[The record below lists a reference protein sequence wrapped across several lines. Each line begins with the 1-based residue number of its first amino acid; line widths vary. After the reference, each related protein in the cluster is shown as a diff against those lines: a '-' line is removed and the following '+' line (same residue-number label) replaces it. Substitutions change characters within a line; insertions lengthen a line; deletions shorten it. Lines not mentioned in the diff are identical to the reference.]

1 MRFALLCNDSPRSR
15 CYIQNLCKS
24 NIKPCS
30 VILMLGGECDDLAF
44 SAQTG
49 GESTTS
55 GLDFG
60 RPDIEFNP
68 SISVSETASS
78 HGLNLIVVRDV
89 RSTNSEVL
97 LDSLATFDFD
107 LYVLSGW
114 SGDILT
120 KDTLARLGRV
130 LHVHIGRVP
139 DYKGS
144 TTAYYSLLEED
155 VVAASAFFMTE
166 GIDEGKTIS
175 SESFR
180 FAGCAEKIDYIVDP
194 LVRSAVL
201 VDTIRQLS
209 LDVDGS
215 SGHGNSSECR
225 QYHGNYFVI
234 HPLLK
239 KLCFLT
245 HE

>member
-1 MRFALLCNDSPRSR
+1 MMFALLCNDSPRSR
-15 CYIQNLCKS
+15 SYIQNLCKS

-44 SAQTG
+44 SPQAG
-49 GESTTS
+49 GVSTTS

-60 RPDIEFNP
+60 RPEIEFDP
-68 SISVSETASS
+68 SISVSATARS
-78 HGLNLIVVRDV
+78 HGLNLIVVKDV
-89 RSTNSEVL
+89 KSTNSEIL
-97 LDSLATFDFD
+97 LDSLGTSNFDF
-107 LYVLSGW
+107 YILSGW

-120 KDTLARLGRV
+120 KNTLVRLGRV

-166 GIDEGKTIS
+166 GIDEGKAIC
-175 SESFR
+175 SESFN
-180 FAGCAEKIDYIVDP
+180 FSGCAEKIDYIFDP

-201 VDTIRQLS
+201 IDTIKQLS
-209 LDVDGS
+209 SGEGGS
-215 SGHGNSSECR
+215 SGHGNSSEGLR
-225 QYHGNYFVI
+225 YYGNYFVI